1 PPRPRL
7 RPRHGPRA
15 QAPGHGPPQRRR
27 NRSARPPRL
36 PLRGASAGAGGR
48 RAERRARGGRS
59 LRPGDVQRAG
69 RGRRGDRERGAGRRH
84 SRGAQAG
91 AGRSSRAAAA
101 ARERRGAAAG
111 GGSAH
116 ALLLPAGGGRRAR
129 RVRAGDAGA
138 RRSPHRPGQRDPAR
152 AGDRSG
158 RRGAAHLRGAGVR
171 PGAGRGA
178 ARAAALHPRGARPHP
193 RGRGAHVIRR
203 GVLARF
209 RDRLPVTD
217 RTPAL
222 TLGEGDT
229 PLVAAPPLAREV
241 GCAELWLK
249 VEGQNPTG
257 SFKDRGM
264 VVAVAKASEAGAKLA
279 VCASTGNTSASAAA
293 YCATA
298 GITCRVVVPEGKVAL
313 GKLAQALA
321 HGARIV
327 VLRGNFDTALS
338 AVRALTAR
346 GGIALLN
353 SVNPYRLEGQKTAAF
368 EIVESL
374 GGPPSGLALPVGNAG
389 NISAYWR
396 GFVELGMQLPIY
408 GIQAAGAAPLV
419 SGAPVD
425 HPETLATAI
434 RIGNPASWTL
444 AVQAQRE
451 SGGQFAAVPDEE
463 LVAACKRLAAG

>member
-1 PPRPRL
+1 
-7 RPRHGPRA
+7 
-15 QAPGHGPPQRRR
+15 
-27 NRSARPPRL
+27 
-36 PLRGASAGAGGR
+36 
-48 RAERRARGGRS
+48 
-59 LRPGDVQRAG
+59 VIRAG
-69 RGRRGDRERGAGRRH
+69 V
-84 SRGAQAG
+84 
-91 AGRSSRAAAA
+91 
-101 ARERRGAAAG
+101 
-111 GGSAH
+111 
-116 ALLLPAGGGRRAR
+116 LLRW
-129 RVRAGDAGA
+129 
-138 RRSPHRPGQRDPAR
+138 
-152 AGDRSG
+152 
-158 RRGAAHLRGAGVR
+158 
-171 PGAGRGA
+171 
-178 ARAAALHPRGARPHP
+178 
-193 RGRGAHVIRR
+193 
-203 GVLARF
+203 
-209 RDRLPVTD
+209 RDRLPVTP

-229 PLVAAPPLAREV
+229 PLVAAPTLARDI

-327 VLRGNFDTALS
+327 
-338 AVRALTAR
+338 AR

-419 SGAPVD
+419 SGAPVE

-463 LVAACKRLAAG
+463 IVAAYKRLAAEAGVFCEPASAAPVAGLLRLARERPGRFAGQRLVAVLTGHGLKDPQAAIAQAPPLPEPVPAGSIEEALR

>member
-1 PPRPRL
+1 MI
-7 RPRHGPRA
+7 
-15 QAPGHGPPQRRR
+15 
-27 NRSARPPRL
+27 
-36 PLRGASAGAGGR
+36 
-48 RAERRARGGRS
+48 
-59 LRPGDVQRAG
+59 RAG
-69 RGRRGDRERGAGRRH
+69 V
-84 SRGAQAG
+84 
-91 AGRSSRAAAA
+91 
-101 ARERRGAAAG
+101 
-111 GGSAH
+111 
-116 ALLLPAGGGRRAR
+116 LLRW
-129 RVRAGDAGA
+129 
-138 RRSPHRPGQRDPAR
+138 
-152 AGDRSG
+152 
-158 RRGAAHLRGAGVR
+158 
-171 PGAGRGA
+171 
-178 ARAAALHPRGARPHP
+178 
-193 RGRGAHVIRR
+193 
-203 GVLARF
+203 
-209 RDRLPVTD
+209 RDRLPVTP

-229 PLVAAPPLAREV
+229 PLVAAPTLARDI

-293 YCATA
+293 YCAAA

-327 VLRGNFDTALS
+327 VLRGNFDTALT
-338 AVRALTAR
+338 AVRALAAR

-353 SVNPYRLEGQKTAAF
+353 SVNPYRLEGQKTAAC

-419 SGAPVD
+419 SGAPVE

-463 LVAACKRLAAG
+463 IVAAYKRLAAEAGVFCEPASAAPVAGLLRLARERPGRFAGQRLVAVLTGHGLKDPQAAIAQAPPLPEPVPAGSIEEALR